1 MHIPQDDQE
10 VDAPWNDPH
19 DDDNDN
25 HYRISRL
32 STWSASSDDTSA
44 YRFRPHQSNTCMFIR
59 ADSLRPFNS
68 YSLEAPGRS
77 ATLTYG
83 PLSIAI
89 TSSNSADI
97 KKEAEKPPRTS
108 LSMLNQLWR
117 RKSKAQLLS
126 ATPLP
131 PLSPPSPPQP
141 VSIKTM
147 LLRTISRFKFGAA
160 AAEKDM
166 SGQLKDRGGL
176 STTITSVFHVSKT

>member
-10 VDAPWNDPH
+10 LDAPWNDPY

-25 HYRISRL
+25 HYRIRRL
-32 STWSASSDDTSA
+32 STWSASSDDASSA
-44 YRFRPHQSNTCMFIR
+44 YRFRPQQSNTCMFIR

-83 PLSIAI
+83 PLLSIAI

-126 ATPLP
+126 TTPP
-131 PLSPPSPPQP
+131 PPPPSPQP

-160 AAEKDM
+160 AAEKDT

-176 STTITSVFHVSKT
+176 STTITSVFRVSKT